1 MATKIQPI
9 TKIETVSYGDCE
21 VNNFWMPRSDSSY
34 SEHKER
40 IMQLLQNVRSGFV
53 CVYSEKLE
61 DNDIIKLLFDLS
73 EKVRIYV
80 LVNEYSSAMD
90 NLKGKALIR
99 YSGVNNVGSFVLVN
113 PNSNAAK
120 GMFFGGQLTEGNL
133 LSEHT
138 SFAITPSE
146 TKELFRHFCFNF
158 WERAKKEIIEKEEL
172 DVKVKPIDV
181 YYETDKFCGKDYVY
195 GTLFKPV
202 ESDCR
207 KNLAGKIIVYCGN
220 EKRLP
225 IPIHAETNK
234 DLGDNKM
241 KELLS
246 KEEFKTQKPTFK
258 DDGVSIQIEYTWQNV
273 PFYLPDNA
281 KEHNLYSQWETE
293 KGKIKQKV
301 DSLTIALSEL
311 EKRENTVSKNIAR
324 FFLGKKQKFAELK
337 EQIFQIQSVDFS
349 TVTKEKQDKY
359 IRQINKISDEITM
372 HGIEIDE
379 ENRKAIFRDE
389 IEGLQKQISDK
400 QQELSN
406 KKEELES
413 KSQELENKETES
425 KENIKI
431 SVSKLEDDI
440 KKIENSIQ
448 NLNNQVKKKQKEIEK
463 VGSSNK
469 ASGSPL
475 SAFEGSNNKKQKN
488 GSSAKPF
495 ETQNLPQLP
504 QVGKLF
510 SVDRNHY
517 LAIEYWEDYEL
528 GRKECERLNAKLCA
542 TK

>member
-1 MATKIQPI
+1 MANKIQPI
-9 TKIETVSYGDCE
+9 MKQETVSYGNCD
-21 VNNFWMPRSDSSY
+21 VKNFWMPRGESSHREY
-34 SEHKER
+34 KES
-40 IMQLLQNVRSGFV
+40 IKQLLQNVQSGFI

-61 DNDIIKLLFDLS
+61 DKDIIKLLFDLS
-73 EKVRIYV
+73 EKKRIYV

-90 NLKGKALIR
+90 ILKGKVLIR
-99 YSGVNNVGSFVLVN
+99 YSGINNIGSFVLVN
-113 PNSNAAK
+113 PNSNAAR
-120 GMFFGGQLTEGNL
+120 GMFFSGQLTEGSL
-133 LSEHT
+133 LLEHT
-138 SFAITPSE
+138 SYSITSDE
-146 TKELFRHFCFNF
+146 VKELFRHFCFMF
-158 WERAKKEIIEKEEL
+158 WERAKTEIIEKDEVEVKAKPL
-172 DVKVKPIDV
+172 DI
-181 YYETDKFCGKDYVY
+181 YYDTDRFGGKDYVY
-195 GTLFKPV
+195 GTLFDFV
-202 ESDCR
+202 ENDCR
-207 KNLAGKIIVYCGN
+207 KNLAGKRIVYCGN
-220 EKRLP
+220 EKQLP
-225 IPIHAETNK
+225 TPIQAASKQN
-234 DLGDNKM
+234 LGDNKM
-241 KELLS
+241 KELLP
-246 KEEFKTQKPTFK
+246 KEEFEAQKPTFK
-258 DDGVSIQIEYTWQNV
+258 DDGGSIQIEYIWQNV

-281 KEHNLYSQWETE
+281 KEHNLYIQWETE

-301 DSLTIALSEL
+301 DSLTSALSEL

-324 FFLGKKQKFAELK
+324 FFLCKKQKFAKLK
-337 EQIFQIQSVDFS
+337 ELISKIQPVDFS
-349 TVTKEKQDKY
+349 TVTKEMRNEY
-359 IRQINKISDEITM
+359 IGQINKISDEITM

-379 ENRKAIFRDE
+379 ENRKAILRDE

-406 KKEELES
+406 KKAELES

-425 KENIKI
+425 KKNVKI

-448 NLNNQVKKKQKEIEK
+448 NLNNQVKNKQKEIEK

-517 LAIEYWEDYEL
+517 LVIEYWEDYEL

>member
-1 MATKIQPI
+1 MANKIQLI
-9 TKIETVSYGDCE
+9 MKQETVSYGNCD
-21 VNNFWMPRSDSSY
+21 VKNFWMPRGESSHR
-34 SEHKER
+34 EHKES
-40 IMQLLQNVRSGFV
+40 IKQLLQNVQSGFI

-61 DNDIIKLLFDLS
+61 DKDIIKLLFDLS
-73 EKVRIYV
+73 EKVRVYV
-80 LVNEYSSAMD
+80 LVNEYSSEMD
-90 NLKGKALIR
+90 ILKGKVLIR
-99 YSGVNNVGSFVLVN
+99 YSGINNLGSFVLVN

-120 GMFFGGQLTEGNL
+120 GMFFGGQLTEGSL
-133 LSEHT
+133 LLEHISFSIT
-138 SFAITPSE
+138 SNE
-146 TKELFRHFCFNF
+146 VKELFRHFCFMF
-158 WERAKKEIIEKEEL
+158 WERAKTEIIEKDEVEVEVKAKPL
-172 DVKVKPIDV
+172 DI
-181 YYETDKFCGKDYVY
+181 YYDTDKFVGKDYVY
-195 GTLFKPV
+195 GTLFEFV

-207 KNLAGKIIVYCGN
+207 KNLAGKNIVYYGN
-220 EKRLP
+220 EKQLP
-225 IPIHAETNK
+225 TPIQTESTQ

-241 KELLS
+241 KELLP
-246 KEEFKTQKPTFK
+246 KEEFEAQKPIFK
-258 DDGVSIQIEYTWQNV
+258 DDEVSVQITYSWQNV
-273 PFYLPDNA
+273 PLYLPDNA

-349 TVTKEKQDKY
+349 TVTKEKRDKY

-406 KKEELES
+406 KKS

-448 NLNNQVKKKQKEIEK
+448 NLNNQVKNKQKEIEK